1 MGGGARQERRSQNFR
16 REVAQMMK
24 GMKVGRGR
32 GHKKTTIQSPF
43 QSGIASGHKGGRKK
57 MGGKKR

>member
-1 MGGGARQERRSQNFR
+1 
-16 REVAQMMK
+16 MMK